1 MRGGEKVIYCPGKD
15 QEEDFEILFSRPSDG
30 AFEAISQPLSGL
42 LRYSVESVLTVPD
55 GDFALQLF

>member
-1 MRGGEKVIYCPGKD
+1 MIYCPGKD
-15 QEEDFEILFSRPSDG
+15 QVEDFEDFFSRPSDG
-30 AFEAISQPLSGL
+30 ASEAISQPLSGL